1 MLPCRGGVMA
11 RCYNGTCSACSA
23 CRSLFLSL
31 SGSLSPNQGGGG
43 VVRGER
49 WEAAGSASGTRVH
62 EKRIEK
68 LGGPG
73 VGRRRRRDGM
83 GSCRASRRSATTS
96 MSRHEQ
102 A

>member
-1 MLPCRGGVMA
+1 MLPCRGGVMS
-11 RCYNGTCSACSA
+11 RCYNGTGSACSA

-49 WEAAGSASGTRVH
+49 WEAAGSASGTR
-62 EKRIEK
+62 EENRKAWRA
-68 LGGPG
+68 
-73 VGRRRRRDGM
+73 RRGAKAAARWDRLMQGL
-83 GSCRASRRSATTS
+83 SHYQ
-96 MSRHEQ
+96 HEQ

>member
-1 MLPCRGGVMA
+1 MLPCRSGVMS

-31 SGSLSPNQGGGG
+31 FFSLSPVVG
-43 VVRGER
+43 VGRRLVPRL
-49 WEAAGSASGTRVH
+49 VH

>member
-1 MLPCRGGVMA
+1 MLPCRGGVMS
-11 RCYNGTCSACSA
+11 RCYNGTGSACSA

-49 WEAAGSASGTRVH
+49 WEAAGSASGTR
-62 EKRIEK
+62 EENRKAWRA
-68 LGGPG
+68 
-73 VGRRRRRDGM
+73 RRGAKAAARWDRLMQGLSPDRHYQ
-83 GSCRASRRSATTS
+83 
-96 MSRHEQ
+96 HEQ